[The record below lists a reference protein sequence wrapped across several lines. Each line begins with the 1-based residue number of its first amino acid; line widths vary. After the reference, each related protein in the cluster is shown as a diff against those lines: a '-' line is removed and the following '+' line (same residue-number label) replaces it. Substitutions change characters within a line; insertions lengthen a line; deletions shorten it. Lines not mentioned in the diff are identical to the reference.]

1 MVFPQE
7 IGEKLARA
15 DPGKMIL
22 PVRRRPATH
31 RGVGRL
37 GTDIRAA
44 LRAKAGLEQTA
55 NLYMMPKTIHGQRG
69 IRCH

>member
-22 PVRRRPATH
+22 PVRRLATH
-31 RGVGRL
+31 RRVGWL
-37 GTDIRAA
+37 GTDIRAP
-44 LRAKAGLEQTA
+44 LRAKEVLERSA
-55 NLYMMPKTIHGQRG
+55 NLYMMPETIHGQRS